1 MFQRIPTVAE
11 VNATYMNL
19 QDAAEALGLPASET
33 NLPHKLGQ
41 KGIQVVR
48 LCGRPM
54 VYRHEVKAKAATMEA
69 DTNVQ

>member
-1 MFQRIPTVAE
+1 MFQRIPSVAE

-19 QDAAEALGLPASET
+19 QDAAEALGLPANGT
-33 NLPHKLGQ
+33 NLAHKLGQ

-54 VYRHEVKAKAATMEA
+54 VYRHEVEAKAAPVEA
-69 DTNVQ
+69 STDVQ